1 MDYGADGQ
9 SRLDDCVRGLAAL
22 HALAERWIHS
32 SPAEVVQAVLAVVH
46 AALHV
51 DLVYARVPVPGE
63 GPPLESA
70 YTDVDRREHAGA
82 AEIANA
88 FARLPGPESGDVV
101 QNPIGSGTL
110 SIVASRIGSIGFV
123 MAGASRTGFP
133 GELDQLLV
141 ESAAQQVH
149 TWLRFAR
156 LQAIG
161 SAIGSAIAW
170 IDGAPSTER
179 KLPARVTAP
188 GHVAPRG
195 AFEVVRFGG
204 IVGGSQALRDITSQ
218 VDLVA
223 PTEATVLMLG
233 ESGTGKELFARE
245 IHERSRRAGRP
256 LVKVNCGAIP
266 REMFESEFFGHVR
279 GAFTGALR
287 DRPGRFQLAEKGTIF
302 LDEVGDLP
310 LDLQPKLLRVLQEGQ
325 YERVGDDTTRAVDVR
340 VIAATNRD
348 LTVDIR
354 AGRFRE
360 DLYYRLSVFPIVIP
374 PLRERREDIAALASH
389 FVARAAME
397 LGVATPIIG
406 ADAYAAMARYDW
418 PGNVRELKNVTER
431 AVILSQGGELRLD
444 QVLGEQLPR
453 SSSPS
458 SPPPDEIVPDAE
470 WRRRERANIVA
481 ALERANGRV
490 YGVGGAA
497 ELLGVKPSTLQSRLR
512 AMSIRSRDWR

>member
-1 MDYGADGQ
+1 MDHRADGQ
-9 SRLDDCVRGLAAL
+9 SRLGECVRGLAAL
-22 HALAERWIHS
+22 NALAERWIRS
-32 SPAEVVQAVLAVVH
+32 SPAEVVQSVLAVVH
-46 AALHV
+46 GALGV
-51 DLVYARVPVPGE
+51 DLVYARVPFPGE

-70 YTDVDRREHAGA
+70 YTDVDRREEA
-82 AEIANA
+82 ALAQIASA

-110 SIVASRIGSIGFV
+110 SIVSSRIGSIGFV
-123 MAGASRTGFP
+123 IAGASRTGFP
-133 GELDQLLV
+133 NELDQLVV
-141 ESAAQQVH
+141 ESAAQQVN

-156 LQAIG
+156 LRGVG
-161 SAIGSAIAW
+161 S
-170 IDGAPSTER
+170 IDGAPPTER
-179 KLPARVTAP
+179 KFPIRVAAHAQN
-188 GHVAPRG
+188 GPRG
-195 AFEVVRFGG
+195 GYEGVPAGG
-204 IVGGSQALRDITSQ
+204 IVGESGALRDITSQ

-223 PTEATVLMLG
+223 PTEATVLILG

-245 IHERSRRAGRP
+245 IHERSRRADRA

-340 VIAATNRD
+340 VVAATNRD

-360 DLYYRLSVFPIVIP
+360 DLYYRLSVFPILIP
-374 PLRERREDIAALASH
+374 PLRERREDIAALALH

-397 LGVATPIIG
+397 LGVLTPRISVETF
-406 ADAYAAMARYDW
+406 AAMARYDW
-418 PGNVRELKNVTER
+418 PGNVRELKNVAER

-444 QVLGEQLPR
+444 QVLGER
-453 SSSPS
+453 AARASSS

-481 ALERANGRV
+481 ALARANGRV